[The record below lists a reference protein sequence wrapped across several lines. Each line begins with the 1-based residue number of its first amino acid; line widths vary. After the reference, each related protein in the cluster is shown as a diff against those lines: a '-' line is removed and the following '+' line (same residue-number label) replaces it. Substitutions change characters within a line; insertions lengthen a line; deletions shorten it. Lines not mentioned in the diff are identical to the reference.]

1 MLRTLEGSALC
12 SVLADRVK
20 EYFKDEENRK
30 DENLQWYWLMNKVR
44 ESAAG
49 FALVSYG
56 GNADRYNASFSN
68 GVRPAFK
75 IKNR

>member
-30 DENLQWYWLMNKVR
+30 KFEIWYQEKYGKPYKAFAPLSKSRIVNLHLLVR
-44 ESAAG
+44 CSG
-49 FALVSYG
+49 SRSL
-56 GNADRYNASFSN
+56 
-68 GVRPAFK
+68 
-75 IKNR
+75 

>member
-30 DENLQWYWLMNKVR
+30 KFEIWYVWKR
-44 ESAAG
+44 KTAP
-49 FALVSYG
+49 
-56 GNADRYNASFSN
+56 
-68 GVRPAFK
+68 GVLPVLRMTIVP
-75 IKNR
+75 